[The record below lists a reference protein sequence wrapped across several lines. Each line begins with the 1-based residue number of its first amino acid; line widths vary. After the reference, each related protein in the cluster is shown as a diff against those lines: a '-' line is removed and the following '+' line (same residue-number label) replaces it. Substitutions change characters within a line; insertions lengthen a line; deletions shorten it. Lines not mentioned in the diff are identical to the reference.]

1 MSPAGERYAEIQVGQ
16 SKLRMHYVAVGDA
29 GAPLLLI
36 HGFGGCL
43 ENWRPLLPALGRRFR
58 VYAIDLP
65 GFGRSDAMAAHYR
78 FEDLVQTVG
87 AFIRTF
93 DLASLTVV
101 GHSFG
106 GLVAVELA
114 RLNQSRVDRLVL
126 VDSAGAQV
134 ATPLDRPVMRLAL
147 RYPILG
153 RWIIRALT
161 TGRAF
166 PRVVQ
171 RMGADAGRLNEEQLA
186 ALRVGVRQM
195 HLPPTGRD
203 SWVVDRFLDRVAQVP
218 CFTLVLWGAEDRVIP
233 VEQGV
238 AIFKHL
244 QHGQMQVVESC
255 GHVMPM
261 ECPEEMLGALFQ
273 FLQE

>member
-1 MSPAGERYAEIQVGQ
+1 
-16 SKLRMHYVAVGDA
+16 MHYVAVGDA
-29 GAPLLLI
+29 GTPLLLI

-43 ENWRPLLPALGRRFR
+43 ENWRALLPALGRRFR

-65 GFGRSDAMAAHYR
+65 GFGRSDALAAHHR
-78 FEDLVQTVG
+78 FEDMVHAVG
-87 AFIRTF
+87 AFIKTF

-134 ATPLDRPVMRLAL
+134 ATPLDRPSMRVAL
-147 RYPILG
+147 RYPLLG
-153 RWIIRALT
+153 RLIIRALT
-161 TGRAF
+161 ADRAF
-166 PRVVQ
+166 PRVVR
-171 RMGADAGRLNEEQLA
+171 RMVADEGRLNEEQLA
-186 ALRVGVRQM
+186 ALRAGVRQM
-195 HLPPTGRD
+195 HLPPTGRA
-203 SWVVDRFLDRVAQVP
+203 SWVIERFLDRVAQVP
-218 CFTLVLWGAEDRVIP
+218 CFTLVLWGAEDQVIP

-238 AIFKHL
+238 AIFKRL